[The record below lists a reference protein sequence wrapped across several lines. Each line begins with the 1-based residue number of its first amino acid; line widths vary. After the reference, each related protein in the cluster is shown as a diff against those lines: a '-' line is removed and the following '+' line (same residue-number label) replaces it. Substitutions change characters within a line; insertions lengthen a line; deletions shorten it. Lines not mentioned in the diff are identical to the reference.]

1 MRRDERGNIAV
12 VLVCGGEVCPWGHA
26 FFGWSFLIMLT
37 FCEGCCC
44 VSVEPLDHLN

>member
-37 FCEGCCC
+37 FCEGFG
-44 VSVEPLDHLN
+44 VEVLTIGWW